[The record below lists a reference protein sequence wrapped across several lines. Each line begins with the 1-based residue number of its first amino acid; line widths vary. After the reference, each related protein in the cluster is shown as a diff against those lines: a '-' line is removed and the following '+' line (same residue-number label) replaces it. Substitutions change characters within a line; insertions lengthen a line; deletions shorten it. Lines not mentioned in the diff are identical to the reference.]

1 MHESESVTVKYV
13 MNSKN
18 DGLRKAAILMASLD
32 GETADLL
39 LQRLE
44 PGQVEQVR
52 QMANGLGP
60 IDTGTRRR
68 IVDEFL
74 RTGAGSGNGQDT
86 GTRIEG
92 DLASRLAAAA
102 ARPDGPGSR
111 VSSGTRPFGFM
122 AEAESEKLATLLAS
136 ERPQTIALVV
146 SHLPPDRAG
155 GVLVHFPPALQ
166 TEVVHRLVD
175 LEETDPEVL
184 AEVEEALSAR
194 FFEQVRMHRRRVAG
208 LPAVAGILGASD
220 TRVGAEILENL
231 ARHNSPLARKL
242 RPADLSFDNLLML
255 DDLSLATVLRASDPE
270 VAILALVGAT
280 PGLIE
285 RILSKLPD
293 AEARIVRHRL
303 DHLGPTRLSDVEEA
317 RLRIAEVAR
326 DLAAKGEIDVPVEL
340 RAGIRPPAP
349 AARFVCQA

>member
-1 MHESESVTVKYV
+1 MKSR
-13 MNSKN
+13 N
-18 DGLRKAAILMASLD
+18 DGLRKAAILVDSLD

-44 PGQVEQVR
+44 PEQVERVR
-52 QMANGLGP
+52 QMVADLGP
-60 IDTGTRRR
+60 IDAGSRRR
-68 IVDEFL
+68 IVDEFF
-74 RTGAGSGNGQDT
+74 RIGARSAYGHDI

-92 DLASRLAAAA
+92 DPASKLAA
-102 ARPDGPGSR
+102 GSGSR
-111 VSSGTRPFGFM
+111 VSSGTHPFGFM
-122 AEAESEKLATLLAS
+122 AEAESEELATLLAS

-146 SHLPPDRAG
+146 SHLPPDQAG
-155 GVLVHFPPALQ
+155 AVLVHFSPALQ

-184 AEVEEALSAR
+184 AEVEETLSAR
-194 FFEQVRMHRRRVAG
+194 FSKQISMHRRRVAG
-208 LPAVAGILGASD
+208 LPAVAGILSESD

-231 ARHNSPLARKL
+231 SAHNSPVARKL
-242 RPADLSFDNLLML
+242 RPAELNFDNLLLL

-270 VAILALVGAT
+270 VAILALVGA
-280 PGLIE
+280 PPRLIE

-293 AEARIVRHRL
+293 AEAKIVRHRL

-317 RLRIAEVAR
+317 CRRIAEVAR
-326 DLAAKGEIDVPVEL
+326 ELAAKGDIDVPDEL
-340 RAGIRPPAP
+340 RARIRHPAP